1 MKFIQSFWSKPIKD
15 TMVWADS
22 DYLFIT
28 WILSSLRLHEKYN
41 RVQLI
46 TDAKGKYIFNDIL
59 QLPYYSIKED
69 LDNLDDKLSQIW
81 TWGKLLSYSLQQE
94 PFIHVDGD
102 VIISKVYSFEK
113 ERLIAQHKEKE
124 FSHNEALYMLLKNKN
139 YEIPAILSVENAKQV
154 CEYNMGIVGGSE
166 FSFFQEMYAIAKS
179 IIDKN
184 LHRLSATKDIKEITA
199 FNTIVEQN
207 LFCNLAKN
215 KHIKVSTLFKDGY
228 IKDDYVGLVNFRKTN
243 SPDYIHPVGYLKK
256 NPYFGER
263 ITGLLF
269 CEKSALLDKYLANRS
284 EILKTLDIESTRSL
298 TVRRRSDAEEVFNG
312 IRRIVLNNG
321 YPLYNRELYLY
332 KLNPYVDLR
341 INPSGEWLVDV
352 PSLLST
358 PTCIK
363 FVTYKI
369 GVLRGLVK
377 IIIQEFHDTNFSF
390 EQVKKMFG
398 YNLTAEEE
406 RKIFIAI
413 QQLKNMNIIEFIGG
427 CRKALNE

>member
-22 DYLFIT
+22 DYMFVT
-28 WILSSLRLHEKYN
+28 WMLSSLRLYEKYN
-41 RVQLI
+41 HVQLI
-46 TDAKGKYIFNDIL
+46 TDAKGKYIFGNIL
-59 QLPYYSIKED
+59 QLPYSSIKED
-69 LDNLDDKLSQIW
+69 LDTLEDNLSQVW

-102 VIISKVYSFEK
+102 VIMSKVYSFEK
-113 ERLIAQHKEKE
+113 ERLIAQHKEKQ
-124 FSHNEALYMLLKNKN
+124 FAHNEALYMLLKGKK
-139 YEIPAILSVENAKQV
+139 YEIPTILSVENAKQV
-154 CEYNMGIVGGSE
+154 CEYNMGIVGGSD

-184 LHRLSATKDIKEITA
+184 LHRLSTTKDIKVITA

-207 LFCNLAKN
+207 LFCNLAKS
-215 KHIKVSTLFKDGY
+215 KRIKVSTLFEDGY
-228 IKDDYVGLVNFRKTN
+228 IKDDYVGLVNFRNTI

-269 CEKSALLDKYLANRS
+269 CEKSALLDKFLANRTD
-284 EILKTLDIESTRSL
+284 IQKILDIARTRSL
-298 TVRRRSDAEEVFNG
+298 PIGRRSDAEEVFNR
-312 IRRIVLNNG
+312 IRRIALNNSS
-321 YPLYNRELYLY
+321 PLYNRESNLY
-332 KLNPYVDLR
+332 KLNPYVDLQMDA
-341 INPSGEWLVDV
+341 SGEWSVDV

-358 PTCIK
+358 PTSIK
-363 FVTYKI
+363 FVTYKL

-377 IIIQEFHDTNFSF
+377 IIIQEFHDRTFSF
-390 EQVKKMFG
+390 EQVKVKFG
-398 YNLTAEEE
+398 YNLTEEE
-406 RKIFIAI
+406 EHKIFIAI
-413 QQLKNMNIIEFIGG
+413 QQLKNMNVIEFIGG